1 MSESL
6 SAREAACRLLAVAWE
21 PEGLPP
27 AEAIP
32 WPEVLRLVDQRRLAG
47 LLHLHTARLRH
58 SLPLDVRQT
67 LEEAHYRAITLNV
80 RYLDQLAGVR
90 AALSGVDAPVMLIKG
105 AALVETL
112 YDNMVPRL
120 SEDIDLVVPLTAM
133 PACRQ
138 VLLDLGYRPVEVEVR
153 PGAQEVHRS
162 QEGFLPPDPLQAPV
176 SLHWQVLDVPYY
188 RHSVPMQW
196 FWQNSETL
204 SIAGQPFQVLNDLA
218 NLVYLPAHLALHHGF
233 WQLHS
238 LFDLALL
245 VVRTEGKVDWG
256 AIAAT
261 ARSFDLLTALRETVE
276 RLADC
281 WPGLPIAEP
290 RRELAALAPS
300 RADERIFRLLTSESR
315 SPSLNIYTT
324 LVTLPDMRARA
335 RFLWDNVFPQPAY
348 MVDRYGIRARWTLP
362 YWYLYRFLT
371 GLAQF
376 ARKLPRARQIERPRS

>member
-1 MSESL
+1 
-6 SAREAACRLLAVAWE
+6 
-21 PEGLPP
+21 
-27 AEAIP
+27 
-32 WPEVLRLVDQRRLAG
+32 
-47 LLHLHTARLRH
+47 
-58 SLPLDVRQT
+58 
-67 LEEAHYRAITLNV
+67 
-80 RYLDQLAGVR
+80 
-90 AALSGVDAPVMLIKG
+90 
-105 AALVETL
+105 
-112 YDNMVPRL
+112 
-120 SEDIDLVVPLTAM
+120 
-133 PACRQ
+133 
-138 VLLDLGYRPVEVEVR
+138 
-153 PGAQEVHRS
+153 
-162 QEGFLPPDPLQAPV
+162 
-176 SLHWQVLDVPYY
+176 
-188 RHSVPMQW
+188 MQW